1 MQEIEVK
8 FLNINVADLVTKLE
22 SLGAQKV
29 GDFNYRRQVM
39 DFPGFT
45 LDKKGAWLRIR
56 DEGEKIIVAYKQRQ
70 GWEEAGVS
78 GKDTGMKEI
87 ELEVNSFEQAINMF
101 TELGMVNKHY
111 VENKRNR
118 YVLSGVEF
126 DIDYWPMLE
135 PYLEI
140 EAKSKEE
147 IDKAIELLGY
157 NKDEAKVFSTAQIY
171 ELNGINQIEYEKMTF
186 SECLKRI

>member
-8 FLNINVADLVTKLE
+8 FLNINVPELIAKLE
-22 SLGAQKV
+22 KLGAKKV

-70 GWEEAGVS
+70 GWEEAGSS

-87 ELEVNSFEQAINMF
+87 ELEVKDFEQAISLF
-101 TELGMVNKHY
+101 SELGMINKQY
-111 VENKRNR
+111 VENKRTR
-118 YVLSGVEF
+118 YILNNVEF
-126 DIDYWPMLE
+126 DIDYWPLLE

-140 EAKSKEE
+140 EAKTQEE
-147 IDKAIELLGY
+147 IDTAIDLLGY
-157 NKDEAKVFSTAQIY
+157 NKYEAKIFSTTQIY
-171 ELNGINQIEYEKMTF
+171 ELNGINQIDYATMTF

>member
-140 EAKSKEE
+140 EAKSQEE